1 MMPMALTPSA
11 SRVGGVGNVAVAQHR
26 ACRRRA
32 RAAVSIARASTRSGD
47 DGDGAARGELSTLDA
62 LARTLSRD
70 EDDGVDADARVEGTG
85 EDVVNDAS
93 KRAEEVRAR
102 RVDEVRRER
111 ARRETTPEGPTTS
124 WKPWWSPLSTVYN
137 VPTIEP
143 AGAYFLAMLHAGAF
157 VADLA
162 LLKLG
167 YGNGGDVFLKLALFD
182 NAVVYDSQWVR
193 CFTAC
198 LVDFGLLHF
207 ATVNL
212 ALVTIGA
219 EAEAI
224 LGTSPFLTVYILSA
238 AMGGIGSMAL
248 DPSTLHVTSSD
259 GLFGVFGAML
269 VYAAINVENEW
280 NMKGFTVRLLYC
292 GAFASALQYL
302 TSVPTEDGGHVVN
315 SVGHLWGFVAGIAM
329 GYTGLSPMFTS
340 KRFETPPEDRMNVV
354 DVTSGPPKTFAAL
367 GALSFTILSLCVV
380 VLLKRTLDVD
390 PRDVF

>member
-1 MMPMALTPSA
+1 MPMALTPSA
-11 SRVGGVGNVAVAQHR
+11 SRVGGVGGVAVARHR

-70 EDDGVDADARVEGTG
+70 EDDGVDADARVGEIG
-85 EDVVNDAS
+85 EDVANDAS

-302 TSVPTEDGGHVVN
+302 ASVPTEDGGHVVN

>member
-1 MMPMALTPSA
+1 
-11 SRVGGVGNVAVAQHR
+11 
-26 ACRRRA
+26 
-32 RAAVSIARASTRSGD
+32 
-47 DGDGAARGELSTLDA
+47 
-62 LARTLSRD
+62 
-70 EDDGVDADARVEGTG
+70 
-85 EDVVNDAS
+85 
-93 KRAEEVRAR
+93 
-102 RVDEVRRER
+102 
-111 ARRETTPEGPTTS
+111 
-124 WKPWWSPLSTVYN
+124 VYN

>member
-1 MMPMALTPSA
+1 MMPMAVAPPA
-11 SRVGGVGNVAVAQHR
+11 SRVGGVGGVAVARHR
-26 ACRRRA
+26 ARRR
-32 RAAVSIARASTRSGD
+32 RTRAVSIARASTRSGD
-47 DGDGAARGELSTLDA
+47 DGDGAERGELSTLDA

-70 EDDGVDADARVEGTG
+70 EDDGVDAGARAGG
-85 EDVVNDAS
+85 IGDDVANDAS
-93 KRAEEVRAR
+93 TRAEEVRAR

-137 VPTIEP
+137 VPTVEP
-143 AGAYFLAMLHAGAF
+143 AAAYFLAMLHTAAF
-157 VADLA
+157 VADLT
-162 LLKLG
+162 LMKLG

-207 ATVNL
+207 AAVNL

-224 LGTSPFLTVYILSA
+224 IGTSPFLTVYILSA

-248 DPSTLHVTSSD
+248 DPSTLHVASSD
-259 GLFGVFGAML
+259 GIFGVFGAML

-292 GAFASALQYL
+292 GAFAAALQYL
-302 TSVPTEDGGHVVN
+302 ATVPTEDGGHVVN
-315 SVGHLWGFVAGIAM
+315 SVGHLWGFLAGIAM